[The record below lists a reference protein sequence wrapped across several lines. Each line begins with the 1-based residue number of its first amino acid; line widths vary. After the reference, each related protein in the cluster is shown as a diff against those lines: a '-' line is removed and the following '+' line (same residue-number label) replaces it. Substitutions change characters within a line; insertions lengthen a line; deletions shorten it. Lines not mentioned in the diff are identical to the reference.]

1 MKIDNLLL
9 RVAASMGFVLLSIIT
24 SIAFYELTVDW
35 GSISGLFMGLY
46 LYSAYLL
53 FGIICNKPGN
63 KIHRFNTK
71 PSSKN
76 KPSVSRNKIYE
87 Y

>member
-1 MKIDNLLL
+1 MKIDNLLV
-9 RVAASMGFVLLSIIT
+9 RVAASMGFVLLGIIA

>member
-1 MKIDNLLL
+1 MKIDNLLV

-24 SIAFYELTVDW
+24 GIAFYELTVDW

-53 FGIICNKPGN
+53 FAIMCNKSGN
-63 KIHRFNTK
+63 KIHRFNIK
-71 PSSKN
+71 SSPKN

>member
-1 MKIDNLLL
+1 MKIDNLLV
-9 RVAASMGFVLLSIIT
+9 RVAASMGIVLLGIIA

>member
-1 MKIDNLLL
+1 MKIDNLLV
-9 RVAASMGFVLLSIIT
+9 RIAASMGFVLLSIII

-35 GSISGLFMGLY
+35 RSISVLFMGLY

-53 FGIICNKPGN
+53 FAIICNKPGN
-63 KIHRFNTK
+63 KIHHFNAK
-71 PSSKN
+71 HSRGN
-76 KPSVSRNKIYE
+76 KPPVSRNKIYE